1 MRQDYKAP
9 YNYLPAK
16 RVRRRRCRWCGELF
30 TPDPRTKD
38 RQRYCSRLE
47 CQRKRQRLNETTWRI
62 KNPDCLDYQRKQ
74 SRLWHKNHSDYSRKR
89 RLKYPRLLAKNRDDT
104 RLRMRRIRFQRL
116 FDKSKVILTEL
127 VARQADKCYLT
138 HGYRWL
144 MVRLTKAS
152 PLSRLP
158 FMGDNRL
165 RLKRAVNHLPR
176 GSLYDISGIF

>member
-1 MRQDYKAP
+1 MRQAIKP
-9 YNYLPAK
+9 S
-16 RVRRRRCRWCGELF
+16 RTRRRRCQWCGELF
-30 TPDPRTKD
+30 NPDPRTKGL
-38 RQRYCSRLE
+38 QRYCSKPA
-47 CQRKRQRLNETTWRI
+47 CQTKRQRLNETAWRI
-62 KNPDCLDYQRKQ
+62 KNPECLDYQREQ
-74 SRLWHKNHSDYSRKR
+74 SRHWYIAHPDYSRKR
-89 RLKYPRLLAKNRDDT
+89 RLRYPRLLKINRDNT
-104 RLRMRRIRFQRL
+104 RLRMRKIRSQRL

-127 VARQADKCYLT
+127 VERQADKCYLT

-158 FMGDNRL
+158 FMGDNRS